1 MSKKMIKLAAQ
12 VDPITAKNGAGFRN
26 DFKGASSSRLL
37 FLLLPALMFLGVFFA
52 YPLLEMVFRS
62 FQNETGLSI
71 EHYERFFT
79 RSIYPRILWITIRI
93 AFLTTLVTLII
104 GYAIAYV
111 MANARPA
118 TARIM
123 LFLVLLPFFTSMLVR
138 TYAWMVILSPNGPV
152 TAILGYFEIEN
163 VLLIYN
169 LTGVLIG
176 MVYTMLPYMV
186 LTIFSVMKGID
197 RRLIN
202 VALSLGAT
210 EWSAFWRVYFPLSLP
225 GVAGGGL
232 LVFIL
237 SSGFYIVPRLMGGDR
252 EQMLATLIAYQVDIL
267 LNWNFASAMAV
278 ILLLLTLICF
288 AFYARLLGLKQLL
301 SSKY

>member
-1 MSKKMIKLAAQ
+1 MIKLAAQ

-152 TAILGYFEIEN
+152 TAILGNFEIEN
-163 VLLIYN
+163 VLL
-169 LTGVLIG
+169 THAD
-176 MVYTMLPYMV
+176 
-186 LTIFSVMKGID
+186 ID
-197 RRLIN
+197 E
-202 VALSLGAT
+202 V
-210 EWSAFWRVYFPLSLP
+210 
-225 GVAGGGL
+225 
-232 LVFIL
+232 
-237 SSGFYIVPRLMGGDR
+237 
-252 EQMLATLIAYQVDIL
+252 
-267 LNWNFASAMAV
+267 AV
-278 ILLLLTLICF
+278 IGVPDEERGQVVKAVIVSKRQGDASFTKEIQHLAKERLSRHEYPRRV
-288 AFYARLLGLKQLL
+288 AFVENLPKTPAGKINRKKLREAEQGQA
-301 SSKY
+301 